1 MGDLPHRM
9 SIGQMATLYGVSR
22 KTLHLYQEKGLLEP
36 NYVGEQTGYRYYTSD
51 QGVVL
56 DAVSQ
61 LQTAGLTLDEIKA
74 CINAGTAPFL
84 ESMLLRAKES
94 LEVQERELAR
104 TRVQG
109 NRILRVCDMLINKPV
124 CGEIMIERLPER
136 KALVFDV
143 PPVSP
148 DDRNNRAWD
157 NAIRSVRTQLVERY
171 GSIDLFD
178 SPSGIITREELKAGT
193 LITRQACIF
202 VDDDLAALLD
212 DARTIPGGQHLTM
225 YFDSTL
231 LDDETSIEYPS
242 IRRMLR
248 YAEENGFVI
257 CGDYLGETIANTPV
271 LSYENH
277 DAFFKMC
284 LPIAQGTPD
293 PSRETMEELR

>member
-1 MGDLPHRM
+1 MEDAPRRV
-9 SIGQMATLYGVSR
+9 SIGQMAKLYGVSR
-22 KTLHLYQEKGLLEP
+22 KTLHIYQEKGLLEP
-36 NYVGEQTGYRYYTSD
+36 SYVDEQTGYRYYAPE
-51 QGVVL
+51 QGAVL
-56 DAVSQ
+56 DAVNQ
-61 LQTAGLTLDEIKA
+61 LQTVGFSLDEIKA
-74 CINAGTAPFL
+74 SIENGTVAFL
-84 ESMLLRAKES
+84 ESVLLEKERA
-94 LEVQERELAR
+94 LEEQEREIAIAR
-104 TRVQG
+104 SQG
-109 NRILRVCDMLINKPV
+109 SRILRVCDMLINKPV

-257 CGDYLGETIANTPV
+257 CGDYLGETIANTPA